1 MLEGEVNDMDD
12 LDAMLTRLAQVPLP
26 SGVDG
31 IDARVL
37 ARIAARPVASAGMG
51 IGAITVAAALVF
63 GIVGAGIP
71 TREARAISPLSPLG
85 PTSPLAPS
93 TLLVGTP

>member
-1 MLEGEVNDMDD
+1 MNEMDD
-12 LDAMLTRLAQVPLP
+12 LDAMLTRLAQAPLP
-26 SGVDG
+26 SSIDG
-31 IDARVL
+31 IEARVL
-37 ARIAARPVASAGMG
+37 ARIAARPVASASMGM
-51 IGAITVAAALVF
+51 GAITVAAALVF

-71 TREARAISPLSPLG
+71 AREARAMTPLSPLG

>member
-1 MLEGEVNDMDD
+1 MDD
-12 LDAMLTRLAQVPLP
+12 LDAMLTRLAQTPLL
-26 SGVDG
+26 SSVDA
-31 IDARVL
+31 IEARVL
-37 ARIAARPVASAGMG
+37 ARIAARPVASASMG
-51 IGAITVAAALVF
+51 IGAMTTAAALVL

-71 TREARAISPLSPLG
+71 AREARATTPLSPFG